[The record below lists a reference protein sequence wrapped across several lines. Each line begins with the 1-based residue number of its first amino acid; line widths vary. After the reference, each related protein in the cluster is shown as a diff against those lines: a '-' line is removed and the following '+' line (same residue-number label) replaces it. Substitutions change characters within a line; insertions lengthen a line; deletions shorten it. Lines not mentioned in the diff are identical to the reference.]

1 MLGIWPNT
9 PRFSEKKMGELGAT
23 FDLTPGDYCCVCC
36 RILWIPVIFSEKLLD
51 VYISLKKDLFYRE
64 IT

>member
-1 MLGIWPNT
+1 
-9 PRFSEKKMGELGAT
+9 MGELGAT